1 MPLTVLRIA
10 LRAIFADRLRAVL
23 TVLGIVVG
31 VGSVITLIAYSA
43 GVEREL
49 LKRFDR
55 RGATTLGAGIA
66 YWRDG
71 IPGSEEITLEDAQ
84 AVRDECWTIEHVTLI
99 DQQELRSVTYGVREA
114 QDCTLVAA
122 EVEYFDARPTEFAQG
137 RSFTAEED
145 MARERVCVLGGKVY
159 YDLFFNEPAVGKY
172 VNLDGKRFCVVGV
185 LVEQGG
191 RRWENTDQQVIVPL
205 RAAQAHIDT
214 PWWGTELLMKVK
226 EFELMP
232 YAETQVRELIYLR
245 HPHLPLPEEEEE
257 DVPWWGFNESESVW
271 AWSVHD
277 WREQRRQA
285 AESLG
290 KFLIVMGAL
299 ALLIGGV
306 GVMNIMLVSV
316 EERTAEIGLRIAL
329 GATPVGI
336 LMQFLSEAVLVC
348 LVGGTLGTLLAV
360 TACRYME
367 RMPEELQVP
376 DPIMTPAAITIAVVV
391 TFGIGIAAGVYP
403 AWRAANLD
411 PIEALHHE

>member
-1 MPLTVLRIA
+1 MSITMLRVA
-10 LRAIFADRLRAVL
+10 LRAIFADRLRALL

-49 LKRFDR
+49 LSRFDR
-55 RGATTLGAGIA
+55 RGATTLGVGIA
-66 YWRDG
+66 WWHDD
-71 IPGSEEITLEDAQ
+71 IPSSEVISPEDAQ
-84 AVRDECWTIEHVTLI
+84 AVRDECWTIEHVALI
-99 DQQELRSVTYGVREA
+99 DQGELTRVTYSVREA
-114 QDCTLVAA
+114 QDCDLVAT
-122 EVEYFDARPTEFAQG
+122 EVEYFDARPTEFSQG
-137 RSFTAEED
+137 RPFTKEED
-145 MARERVCVLGGKVY
+145 NALERVCVLGGKVY
-159 YDLFFNEPAVGKY
+159 YDLFFNEPAAGKY
-172 VNLDGKRFCVVGV
+172 VNLDGKRFQVVGV

-191 RRWENTDQQVIVPL
+191 RRWENTDQQVIVPINS
-205 RAAQAHIDT
+205 AKEHFDT
-214 PWWGTELLMKVK
+214 FFYGAELLMKVR
-226 EFELMP
+226 EFEHMP

-245 HPHLPLPEEEEE
+245 HPHLPVPEEEEE
-257 DVPWWGFNESESVW
+257 NLAPWEFNESESVW

-329 GATPVGI
+329 GATPTGI
-336 LMQFLSEAVLVC
+336 LGQFLSEAVLVC
-348 LVGGTLGTLLAV
+348 LAGGAVGTLLAV
-360 TACRYME
+360 AACRYME
-367 RMPEELQVP
+367 RLPDELQVP
-376 DPIMTPAAITIAVVV
+376 DPIMTSAAITIAVVV

-403 AWRAANLD
+403 AWRAANLN